1 MHVSVDGAG
10 GGIVDVI
17 EEYAR
22 DGNVGFCV
30 AGPVRV
36 DGDVGRYV
44 GEGAEGVI
52 CVYIAER
59 LDVLIAV

>member
-10 GGIVDVI
+10 GRIADVI
-17 EEYAR
+17 EEDAR
-22 DGNVGFCV
+22 DGDVGFCV

-36 DGDVGRYV
+36 DGDVGRYG

-52 CVYIAER
+52 RVYIAER
-59 LDVLIAV
+59 LDVLVAV